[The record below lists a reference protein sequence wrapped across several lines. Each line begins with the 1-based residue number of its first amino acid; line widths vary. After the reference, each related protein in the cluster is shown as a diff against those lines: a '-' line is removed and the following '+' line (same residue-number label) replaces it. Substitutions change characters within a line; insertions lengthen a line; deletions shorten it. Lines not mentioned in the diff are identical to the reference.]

1 MDRDL
6 VGYGQTPPQ
15 VRWPDGSR
23 LAVNFVVNY
32 EEGSELSPVN
42 GDAGRERMSEAMYTT
57 EPGDRELTQ
66 ESVYEYGSRVG
77 IWRLIRQL
85 EEYGVTAT
93 VYASAV
99 ALERNEQ
106 VTRSL
111 VDHHFDFVGHGYRWW
126 PHYGMSIDEERA
138 SIVQAL
144 DSIEASTGERPIGW
158 FTRPLAT
165 VNTRR
170 LLVDA
175 GLAFD
180 SDSLADDVP
189 YYTTVDG
196 QPHLIVPYTLDINDI
211 RFWKGSLFTAD
222 DWFQYARDSFDAL
235 YQESSDC
242 TRMMSVGLHARVIG
256 RPGRIGALGRFL
268 DYVSQFD
275 DVWICRRSDLARH
288 WLSTVPA
295 VARS

>member
-1 MDRDL
+1 MIRDL

-23 LAVNFVVNY
+23 LALNFVINY
-32 EEGSELSPVN
+32 EEGSELTPAN
-42 GDAGRERMSEAMYTT
+42 GDAGRERMSEAMYAT
-57 EPGDRELTQ
+57 EPGDRELIQ

-77 IWRLIRQL
+77 VWRVIRQL

-111 VDHHFDFVGHGYRWW
+111 VEHKFDFVGHGYRWW
-126 PHYGMSIDEERA
+126 PHYGMSVDEVRA
-138 SIVQAL
+138 SIAQAL
-144 DSIEASTGERPIGW
+144 DSIEASTGQRPIGW
-158 FTRPLAT
+158 FTRPLPSI
-165 VNTRR
+165 NTRR
-170 LLVDA
+170 LLAEA

-189 YYTTVDG
+189 YYTTVEG
-196 QPHLIVPYTLDINDI
+196 RAHLVVPYTLDVNDI
-211 RFWKGSLFTAD
+211 RFWKNSLFTAD
-222 DWFQYARDSFDAL
+222 DWFEYARDSFDTL
-235 YQESSDC
+235 YEESRNV
-242 TRMMSVGLHARVIG
+242 TRMMSIGLHPRVIG

-275 DVWICRRSDLARH
+275 DVWICNRSELARY
-288 WLSTVPA
+288 WLATVPA
-295 VARS
+295 VA

>member
-6 VGYGQTPPQ
+6 VGYGQTPPG

-32 EEGSELSPVN
+32 EEGSELSPAN
-42 GDAGRERMSEAMYTT
+42 GDTGRERMSEAMYTT

-85 EEYGVTAT
+85 EEHGVTAT
-93 VYASAV
+93 VYSSAV
-99 ALERNEQ
+99 ALERNEE
-106 VTRSL
+106 VTRAL

-138 SIVQAL
+138 SIVRAL

-165 VNTRR
+165 VNTRS
-170 LLVDA
+170 LLVEA

-180 SDSLADDVP
+180 SDSLADDLP
-189 YYTTVDG
+189 YYTKVNDR
-196 QPHLIVPYTLDINDI
+196 PHLIVPYTLDINDI

-222 DWFQYARDSFDAL
+222 DWFRYARDSFDTL
-235 YQESSDC
+235 YRESRDC
-242 TRMMSVGLHARVIG
+242 TRIMSVGLHARVIG

-268 DYVSQFD
+268 DYVTRFN
-275 DVWICRRSDLARH
+275 DVWICNRNALARH
-288 WLSTVPA
+288 WLATVPA
-295 VARS
+295 EV